1 MNDDQ
6 RHIAESLD
14 LLRRV
19 GCDTDRLPLLLHCES
34 GDVIQIDASP
44 SGVLITIDDSDDSPL
59 PTVRIEPHE
68 AYRLITMLLR
78 CAKRV
83 ERSSSDS

>member
-1 MNDDQ
+1 MTDYQ

-14 LLRRV
+14 LLRKV
-19 GCDTDRLPLLLHCES
+19 GADSDRLPLLLHCES
-34 GDVIQIDASP
+34 GDVIQIDATP
-44 SGVLITIDDSDDSPL
+44 SGVLMSIDDTDNSPL
-59 PTVRIEPHE
+59 PTVRIEPKE

-83 ERSSSDS
+83 EQSSLDS